1 MCAVLARTDIGLVST
16 NLRNNVFAS
25 SASGGAD
32 EEPVPSSNPEESNP
46 ATRHLVHIGRQP
58 IFDRDGEVV
67 AYELLFRGGLGDTRR
82 SRQSLYATSQIIVNA
97 FTEFGLEQIAG
108 DRLCFINITRDFL
121 VGELPLPFEPGQAVL
136 EILSDVY
143 LDDDVVAGVERLVDR
158 GYPVA
163 VDDKLAVNL
172 YQRVWEL
179 AAFVKIDVRD
189 RVAAELENVTAP
201 FRRLNGIR
209 LLAEGADTPE
219 HVTMSE
225 ALGFELFK
233 GKAFGQPQIMSI
245 QSLSPSRM
253 RRLEL
258 LGALNAE
265 DVNLETVV
273 SIVTG
278 DPGLS
283 FRVLRATNSAAS
295 GLNRKISSVRDA
307 VVLLG
312 MVKIR
317 QWVALMLLS
326 DIAESAT
333 DDQLATTMARAKLCQ
348 TLAERLGAATDA
360 AFTVGL
366 LAGIADLIAEPVS
379 ELVQRLPLAEEVV
392 DALVHGSGRLGQ
404 VLSMVRAYEASE
416 THRLNSEVVSP
427 AELAKAYLAAA
438 GWSVRTVDGVIGS
451 GSHTRR
457 RLPPA
462 SELARRA
469 ARSRSS

>member
-1 MCAVLARTDIGLVST
+1 MI
-16 NLRNNVFAS
+16 
-25 SASGGAD
+25 
-32 EEPVPSSNPEESNP
+32 P
-46 ATRHLVHIGRQP
+46 ATPKSAASRLVHIGRQP
-58 IFDRDGEVV
+58 IYDRDGAVV
-67 AYELLFRGGLGDTRR
+67 AYELLFRGGVGEISASRR
-82 SRQSLYATSQIIVNA
+82 SPYATSQIIVNA
-97 FTEFGLEQIAG
+97 FTEFGLDQIAG

-136 EILSDVY
+136 EILGDVEV
-143 LDDDVVAGVERLVDR
+143 DDAVIAGVERLSDL

-163 VDDKLAVNL
+163 VDDDVAVDL
-172 YQRVWEL
+172 RSRLWEL
-179 AAFVKIDVRD
+179 AAFVKVDVWG
-189 RVAAELENVTAP
+189 RVSRELEEIVAP
-201 FRRLNGIR
+201 FRRGPGPR
-209 LLAEGADTPE
+209 LIAERVETDEQLAMA
-219 HVTMSE
+219 E
-225 ALGFELFK
+225 ALGFDLMQ
-233 GKAFGQPQIMSI
+233 GHALGRPQIMSI

-265 DVNLETVV
+265 DIDMETVV
-273 SIVTG
+273 SIVTQ

-333 DDQLATTMARAKLCQ
+333 DEQLAMTMARARLCQ
-348 TLAERLGAATDA
+348 TVAERLDVSTDS

-366 LAGIADLIAEPVS
+366 LAGIADLVAEPVS
-379 ELVQRLPLAEEVV
+379 ELVERLPLAEEVV
-392 DALVHGSGRLGQ
+392 EALVHGAGRLGQ
-404 VLSMVRAYEASE
+404 VLAMVRAYEASDE
-416 THRLNSEVVSP
+416 NALSNAAVSS
-427 AELAKAYLAAA
+427 ADLAKAYLAAV
-438 GWSVRTVDGVIGS
+438 GWSVRTVDGVLGAGS
-451 GSHTRR
+451 NVRR

-462 SELARRA
+462 ADLARR
-469 ARSRSS
+469 R